1 MVELVV
7 RFLDGSVMG
16 LLQVVWVTCKKLC
29 GFLLSDAMDLNLHL
43 IGYHIN
49 DIVEKVRELHSY

>member
-7 RFLDGSVMG
+7 RFLDGSVMR
-16 LLQVVWVTCKKLC
+16 LLQVAWVTYSKLC

-49 DIVEKVRELHSY
+49 NIVENMRELHGY